1 MESPPRIFLD
11 SSVLFSAVAS
21 ATGGSRALIVL
32 AELRMVRLVV
42 SQLVFVEVERNLHR
56 KAPMLLADFAELRAS
71 IQWEIVPD
79 PTTEQV
85 QACLQ
90 VIVPKDAPILAAA
103 LAAKPYCLVT
113 LDGRDFDQP
122 AVHSL
127 ATFPVQKPSELLE
140 NIRHVLT
147 EHLR

>member
-1 MESPPRIFLD
+1 MESATRVFVD
-11 SSVLFSAVAS
+11 SSVLISASISPKGA
-21 ATGGSRALIVL
+21 SRAIAVL
-32 AELRMVRLVV
+32 GELGFLRLVV
-42 SQLVFVEVERNLHR
+42 CQQIFEESERNLKVKVPRGVRHFLR
-56 KAPMLLADFAELRAS
+56 FRAS

-79 PTTEQV
+79 PTPEQV
-85 QACLQ
+85 RACLQ